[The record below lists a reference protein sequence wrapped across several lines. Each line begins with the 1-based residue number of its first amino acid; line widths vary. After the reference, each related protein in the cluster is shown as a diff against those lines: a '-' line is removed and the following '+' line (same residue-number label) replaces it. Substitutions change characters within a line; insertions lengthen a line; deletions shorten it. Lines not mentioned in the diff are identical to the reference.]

1 MSYTLTHATSVAR
14 PAKKVF
20 HEFTVEFT
28 VGEEREIYAGMRI
41 FGPAKQTKSPR
52 S

>member
-20 HEFTVEFT
+20 HEFTA
-28 VGEEREIYAGMRI
+28 GEEREIYAGTRI
-41 FGPAKQTKSPR
+41 FELAKQTNSPR